1 MSADHLRDELAALH
15 AAVGG
20 SSAPP
25 GWSVVTDELGFEAS
39 WIGDDGRWACVRGT
53 LTADRPS
60 ADIAAVSTCRPLG
73 DGWLQLACRMSDPGD
88 AAIAAAAYALLD
100 ALPGRRPR

>member
-1 MSADHLRDELAALH
+1 VSLSDELAALH

-25 GWSVVTDELGFEAS
+25 GWTIVTDERGFEAS
-39 WIGDDGRWACVRGT
+39 WIGAGGWACVRGT

-60 ADIAAVSTCRPLG
+60 ADAAAVSTSRPLG
-73 DGWLQLACRMSDPGD
+73 DGWLQLTCRMSDPGD

-100 ALPGRRPR
+100 ALPGRGPR